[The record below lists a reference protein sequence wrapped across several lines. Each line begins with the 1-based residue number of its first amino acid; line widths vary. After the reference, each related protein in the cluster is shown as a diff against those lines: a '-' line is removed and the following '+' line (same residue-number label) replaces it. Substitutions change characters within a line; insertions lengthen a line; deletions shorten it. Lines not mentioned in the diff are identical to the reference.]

1 MVLDSIHERFS
12 SMITD
17 QRDRDKHI
25 DIKSFIEEISLSS
38 IGLIVPNRLAAFEGQ
53 EAIPINANH
62 IITVR
67 FELVDDVGFQRVLG
81 ILQLWMSGISRKQYS
96 LLVLLLTVTRRL
108 TKTTAAR

>member
-1 MVLDSIHERFS
+1 
-12 SMITD
+12 MITD